1 MLLSDILSRQ
11 YTILFNKL
19 KSLTSKLQKT
29 NSSIGFIEQSLFHG
43 VIRAIAKVKGQFW
56 MKKIDGRA
64 AKLY

>member
-43 VIRAIAKVKGQFW
+43 VIRAIAKVKGQF
-56 MKKIDGRA
+56 
-64 AKLY
+64 